1 MTTQSAVST
10 SEAVEATS
18 RVTDS
23 LERLV
28 ARIHRDLDCDA
39 GESPQITDPYWA
51 RVVEDLVDFARECG
65 RVVTDP
71 TVVAVLDVEP

>member
-1 MTTQSAVST
+1 MTTQTAVST
-10 SEAVEATS
+10 SDAVDAAS
-18 RVTDS
+18 RVADS

-39 GESPQITDPYWA
+39 GESPPITDPYWS
-51 RVVEDLVDFARECG
+51 RVLEDLVVFTRECG

-71 TVVAVLDVEP
+71 VVIAVLDA